1 MPELPPTTTTLF
13 PSTDILRVASEADG
27 RDLEKKAP
35 SSGRR
40 TCGYAGH
47 RRILGK
53 TLPGITAYVPD
64 VETCGDKPLCGAI
77 QRTREVLELITD
89 KWVINVIYA
98 LSEGT
103 KRYSQLEREVA
114 VVSQKMLT
122 QTLRRLERDGL
133 IQRRIYPV
141 VPPRVEYSLTPLG
154 ETLVEPLNAL
164 RDWAVSHRDRVA
176 AARSGAAAEAPVPV

>member
-1 MPELPPTTTTLF
+1 ME
-13 PSTDILRVASEADG
+13 R
-27 RDLEKKAP
+27 
-35 SSGRR
+35 
-40 TCGYAGH
+40 CGQ
-47 RRILGK
+47 
-53 TLPGITAYVPD
+53 
-64 VETCGDKPLCGAI
+64 KPLCGAI

-133 IQRRIYPV
+133 IERRVYPV
-141 VPPRVEYSLTPLG
+141 VPPWVEYSLTPLG
-154 ETLVEPLNAL
+154 ETLVEPLTAL
-164 RDWAVSHRDRVA
+164 RDWAVAHRSQVDS
-176 AARSGAAAEAPVPV
+176 ARNRPDELEETSILDAVPTLS